1 MTDWKRHLSYG
12 IGIQLV
18 AAFGLFLYQYNQLTY
33 IIVIQGVMIIFIS
46 PLVMDLDHR
55 NSKLREVFVG
65 CGLIGSIIGYYANIQ
80 KLLSFSII
88 FSSVSFFICYF
99 TKHRGIMH
107 SIPFVIVYGGV
118 IYYLTR
124 NINLVLIGSI
134 GCYTHL
140 FFDKLY
146 FKMW

>member
-33 IIVIQGVMIIFIS
+33 IIVIQAIIIILIS

-65 CGLIGSIIGYYANIQ
+65 LGLISSLIGYYTKIQ
-80 KLLSFSII
+80 RLLSFSLI
-88 FSSVSFFICYF
+88 FSNVSFFICYF
-99 TKHRGIMH
+99 TKHRGVMH
-107 SIPFVIVYGGV
+107 SIPFILLYGGL
-118 IYYLTR
+118 IYYLTN
-124 NINLVLIGSI
+124 NINLTIIGSI

-146 FKMW
+146 FKLW